1 MKLTMDKLPIF
12 QKLHHICIVVRDIEN
27 AVKYYKSIGV
37 GPWTDFPPMDAYQLD
52 GYDRPAFL
60 KMRYKFANIDN
71 AQLQLCQPGD
81 GDTPQ
86 RRFLDTRGEGVFHLG
101 FSVESCDKAEELAA
115 NAGLDV
121 LHVLQDGQR
130 RGRGHTRGPGA
141 EYQGRSRHQ
150 VLTRIRPIVVK
161 CIKATARYYASA

>member
-12 QKLHHICIVVRDIEN
+12 QKLHHVCIVVRDIEN
-27 AVKYYKSIGV
+27 AVKYYESIGV
-37 GPWTDFPPMDAYQLD
+37 GPWTDFPPLDAYQLD

-60 KMRYKFANIDN
+60 KMRYKFANLDN

-86 RRFLDTRGEGVFHLG
+86 RRFLETRGEGVFHLG

-115 NAGLDV
+115 SAGVDV
-121 LHVLQDGQR
+121 LA
-130 RGRGHTRGPGA
+130 RGRLDDRSGFTYFKTVTDRAGITLEVRAPSTRA
-141 EYQGRSRHQ
+141 AQG
-150 VLTRIRPIVVK
+150 
-161 CIKATARYYASA
+161 IKS